1 MAVAAAG
8 GIEAEIRVM
17 GAHGGSAGVQEYGCG
32 ALCNLAWGSEERK
45 AAVAAAGGI
54 EAVIRAMGAHGG
66 SAGVQQ
72 HGCTALCNLAAGSK

>member
-1 MAVAAAG
+1 M
-8 GIEAEIRVM
+8 IRAM
-17 GAHGGSAGVQEYGCG
+17 GAHGGSAGVQQYGCT
-32 ALCNLAWGSEERK
+32 ALRNMVADSEECK
-45 AAVAAAGGI
+45 ASVTAAGGI